1 MNNKKSTQIPR
12 YLIIIGWVVS
22 LFAFSLGFYHT
33 ADGVSY
39 LQPLGLKYGG
49 FILSGLISL
58 MLVLSYARA
67 VSGVKIALVFYV
79 LCALFNFIFNLN
91 SFYPNMNSR
100 KLLQEEAEQIRD
112 TIQYNL
118 SQYQNL
124 VNLGS
129 SLDVANLEAKRNA
142 CINEIVKSRGFGENA
157 KQELSEFNNISSKY
171 GVAPINAGSYNV
183 SSPNAAT
190 VFGGEMDKVI
200 SDLKSGTSTITNAD
214 AALSKMSQLG
224 KMFVRSE
231 NENQM
236 SAADSIFK
244 EISDNPKTKKEG
256 EIAFKRSVEKLE
268 DLVKKN
274 DEMASA
280 VNELGI
286 KYKSKETGK
295 EEVLRMKVLNP
306 DDKAELLFPKSKEM
320 GKFNHTMD
328 SVGKRIGKLD
338 TWGILILVLFID
350 FIVPLGIYMLIRK
363 KDGEDNP
370 KKVTFGRDF
379 NS

>member
-1 MNNKKSTQIPR
+1 MNNNKATHIPK
-12 YLIIIGWVVS
+12 YLIIIGWLVS

-79 LCALFNFIFNLN
+79 VCALFNFIFNLN

-100 KLLQEEAEQIRD
+100 KLLQEEAKQISD
-112 TIQYNL
+112 TIQDNL
-118 SQYQNL
+118 NQYQNL
-124 VNLGS
+124 INLGS
-129 SLDVANLEAKRNA
+129 SLDIANLEAKRQA
-142 CINEIVKSRGFGENA
+142 CLNEIKTNKGFGDAA
-157 KQELSEFNNISSKY
+157 KKELKEFNDISQKY
-171 GVAPINAGSYNV
+171 GLAPINVGAFDV
-183 SSPNAAT
+183 STPSAAAN
-190 VFGGEMDKVI
+190 FGGLMDSKI
-200 SDLKSGTSTITNAD
+200 NDLKNGTSTITNAD
-214 AALSKMSQLG
+214 AALNKMSQLS
-224 KMFVRSE
+224 KMFVRPKGE
-231 NENQM
+231 NIM
-236 SAADSIFK
+236 SSADSIFK
-244 EISDNPKTKKEG
+244 EISDNPKTKKEDPL
-256 EIAFKRSVEKLE
+256 AYKRSLEKLE
-268 DLVKKN
+268 ELVKKN
-274 DEMASA
+274 DEMAEA
-280 VNELGI
+280 VNKLEI
-286 KYKSKETGK
+286 KIKNKETGK
-295 EEVLRMKVLNP
+295 EQVLKLKVLNP

-328 SVGKRIGKLD
+328 SIGKRIGKLD

-363 KDGEDNP
+363 KDGEDKP
-370 KKVTFGRDF
+370 KKVSFGRDF

>member
-79 LCALFNFIFNLN
+79 VCALFNFIFNLN

-100 KLLQEEAEQIRD
+100 KLLQEEAAQIRD
-112 TIQYNL
+112 TIQDNL
-118 SQYQNL
+118 SQYENL
-124 VNLGS
+124 INLGS
-129 SLDVANLEAKRNA
+129 SLDIANLEAKRQA
-142 CINEIVKSRGFGENA
+142 CLNEIKTNKGFGEAA
-157 KQELSEFNNISSKY
+157 KKELKEFNDISQKY
-171 GVAPINAGSYNV
+171 GLAPINEGAFDV
-183 SSPNAAT
+183 STPSAAAN
-190 VFGGEMDKVI
+190 FGGLMDEKI
-200 SDLKSGTSTITNAD
+200 NNLKNGTSTITNAD
-214 AALSKMSQLG
+214 AALNKMSQLS
-224 KMFVRSE
+224 KMFVRPEGE
-231 NENQM
+231 NKM
-236 SAADSIFK
+236 SSADSIFK
-244 EISDNPKTKKEG
+244 EISDNRATKKEDSA
-256 EIAFKRSVEKLE
+256 AFDLSVKKLD
-268 DLVKKN
+268 DLVKLN

-280 VNELGI
+280 VNKLKINYKKNGKNELV
-286 KYKSKETGK
+286 KMKE
-295 EEVLRMKVLNP
+295 LNK
-306 DDKAELLFPKSKEM
+306 DKKAELLFPKSKEM

-328 SVGKRIGKLD
+328 SIGKRIGKLD

-363 KDGEDNP
+363 KDGEDKP
-370 KKVTFGRDF
+370 KKVSFGRDF